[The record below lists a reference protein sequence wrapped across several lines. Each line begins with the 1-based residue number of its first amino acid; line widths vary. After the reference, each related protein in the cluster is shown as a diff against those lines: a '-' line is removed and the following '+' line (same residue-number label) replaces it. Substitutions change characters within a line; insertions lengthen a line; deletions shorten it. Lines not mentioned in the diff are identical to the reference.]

1 MGLGKTVITYT
12 VLDRLINDYFEIGKA
27 LVIAPKRTAYNTWPA
42 EYEKWDHLKN
52 LTISKVLGNPK
63 ERMAAL
69 EKEADIYITTRDN
82 VVWLVDYLQDNW
94 MFDALVIDE
103 LSSFKNHQSKR
114 FRKLR
119 TVTPYFKRVIGLTGT
134 PVPNGYKDLW
144 AQLYLLDRGE
154 RLEKNITTFRRKY
167 FNAYPRG
174 NYIEYQL
181 KEGAKEEIDRRIS
194 DICVSMK
201 AEDYLDLKEPIV
213 MDVYVELNKK
223 EMELYKEMARK
234 AIININDEYIPAVSA
249 AAVTNKL
256 LQLASGAIYD
266 ENKKYHQVHEEKIK
280 ALEELI
286 EQCTGENLLVYYNYK
301 SDLDRIQKNSKMM

>member
-1 MGLGKTVITYT
+1 MGS
-12 VLDRLINDYFEIGKA
+12 F
-27 LVIAPKRTAYNTWPA
+27 
-42 EYEKWDHLKN
+42 KN

-69 EKEADIYITTRDN
+69 EKEADIYIATRDN

-154 RLEKNITTFRRKY
+154 RLEK
-167 FNAYPRG
+167 
-174 NYIEYQL
+174 
-181 KEGAKEEIDRRIS
+181 IS
-194 DICVSMK
+194 
-201 AEDYLDLKEPIV
+201 
-213 MDVYVELNKK
+213 
-223 EMELYKEMARK
+223 
-234 AIININDEYIPAVSA
+234 
-249 AAVTNKL
+249 L
-256 LQLASGAIYD
+256 L
-266 ENKKYHQVHEEKIK
+266 
-280 ALEELI
+280 LEENI
-286 EQCTGENLLVYYNYK
+286 SMPIPGEIILNI
-301 SDLDRIQKNSKMM
+301 S